1 MPILEKK
8 NNLNLCLPR
17 VTADL
22 PLDPPVKFPLPRT
35 SGFAINILG
44 PAGSGKTSTMV
55 SLMKSPDIFRKR
67 FHNIITIIPETSLN
81 SLYSNPF
88 KDIPDEQRFEE
99 LDFGTLRK
107 IVEMCEKN
115 KEEDE
120 FTCLIMDDVSAELQD
135 PMLLKKLMRLFLNRR
150 HLYLSIICLSHSL
163 TGKGALP
170 YTIRKNLS
178 HMILF
183 KPSCGLE
190 VLNAEFL
197 HLPKV
202 KFKELIDF
210 VYDKDHNHL
219 LIELYTGKLYKNF
232 NTIVQYD
239 RT

>member
-1 MPILEKK
+1 
-8 NNLNLCLPR
+8 
-17 VTADL
+17 
-22 PLDPPVKFPLPRT
+22 
-35 SGFAINILG
+35 
-44 PAGSGKTSTMV
+44 
-55 SLMKSPDIFRKR
+55 
-67 FHNIITIIPETSLN
+67 
-81 SLYSNPF
+81 
-88 KDIPDEQRFEE
+88 
-99 LDFGTLRK
+99 
-107 IVEMCEKN
+107 MCEKN